1 MWHEALRARPLNLL
15 AALSRGDAP
24 GGWLPARGGV
34 GLLWVVIMTATWLLP
49 NDTNVFVRVGLTVW
63 TSLFCGGI
71 PVATYYRERTALRE
85 HRRDNGL
92 CPACGYDLRAT
103 PGKCPECGTSAAPPT

>member
-49 NDTNVFVRVGLTVW
+49 NDTNVFVRVGLTV
-63 TSLFCGGI
+63 
-71 PVATYYRERTALRE
+71 
-85 HRRDNGL
+85 
-92 CPACGYDLRAT
+92 
-103 PGKCPECGTSAAPPT
+103 